1 MHLHCDV
8 SWTGRVEGNVSRRST
23 QVNGV
28 PLLLVE
34 LLLEAKAGELEKM
47 AKKVAVVW
55 FFAQTFGEWY
65 LSLIFTQSLENKLA
79 PH

>member
-47 AKKVAVVW
+47 AKKVVLHPDFRRMVS
-55 FFAQTFGEWY
+55 FIDLYPIIRKQTCTP
-65 LSLIFTQSLENKLA
+65 LVL
-79 PH
+79 